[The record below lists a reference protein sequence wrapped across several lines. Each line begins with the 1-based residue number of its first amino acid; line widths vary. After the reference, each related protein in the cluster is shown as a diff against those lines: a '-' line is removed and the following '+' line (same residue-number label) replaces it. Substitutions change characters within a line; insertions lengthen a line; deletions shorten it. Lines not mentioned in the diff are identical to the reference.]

1 MHCLSRDLYLKT
13 EVFGIGN
20 QAEGEMT
27 AEQTKQESDEILG
40 AGTQAPEFTLNSIP
54 GESHSLANLKG
65 KPVVLA
71 FYPADWSP
79 VCGDQIALY
88 NEMMD
93 EFSDYGAQVFGISVD
108 GVWCHKAFAENRRIH
123 FPLLSDFEPKGEI
136 SRRYGAYD
144 KKGGVSQRA
153 LFVIDGN
160 GVIAWSYLSPMDVN
174 PGADGIFAALEK
186 LRPAGSPAPE
196 QQPTIPRRDQMN
208 EGEISAR

>member
-1 MHCLSRDLYLKT
+1 
-13 EVFGIGN
+13 
-20 QAEGEMT
+20 MT
-27 AEQTKQESDEILG
+27 ADQIKQESDEILA
-40 AGTQAPEFTLNSIP
+40 AGTQAPEFTLNSVP
-54 GESHSLANLKG
+54 GQSYSLADLKG

-79 VCGDQIALY
+79 VCGDQVALY
-88 NEMMD
+88 NEMRD

-144 KKGGVSQRA
+144 KAGGVSKRA

-174 PGADGIFAALEK
+174 PGADGIFAALDK
-186 LRPAGSPAPE
+186 LRPAGSPTPG
-196 QQPTIPRRDQMN
+196 QQPTIPRRDQSN